1 MTTAYARLLSPL
13 RYDSIEAPRSIMGQ
27 GATSV
32 LDYVLL
38 EHLLHHVG
46 VRRGY
51 VLIHL
56 QVALQVEEVGVLAVV
71 EAEHCVLLVAGPDVI
86 VVAGR
91 KVEPG
96 VWFLS
101 VEHDGEVLATHLRV
115 GLEAHS
121 AQYRWRHIV
130 GRGVV
135 VTRLV
140 STFACRVPYK
150 EDGVGELGVER
161 AGYLAGVTVLPESV
175 SVIRE
180 HYQHGV
186 VQDPQ
191 PLRLVEEV
199 AQPVVGHRHLGG
211 VTRVHPLELA
221 LRKPVRGTAARGH
234 GLGAIVAVAV
244 EVDVLLRRVPRLMRV
259 VVVDEH
265 EERLA
270 LLRHLQV
277 LGRLGE
283 HLRGEPVLLTLTA
296 HGVRV
301 VLVHDLLGVRGARA
315 SDQGVLHLLLGGRRR
330 RPEEISLLT
339 PDEVEGVE
347 APVHIV
353 ERPELV
359 QRVCDHQVVETLS
372 EEDLGEGNLSS
383 RDRLPAPEADILV
396 VPLLPVPER
405 ERPYPRVDR
414 APSQDGRQGL
424 GVRAVEAQAL
434 PGDGVEVG
442 GLYPVVAVDPE
453 VVSSQTVYDH
463 QYHVH
468 SRSPARKVLVGH
480 LCKAVGQAA
489 APGRTEHG
497 SPGGPCTGHLEKVP
511 AREGTLLHP
520 SPPGKSRQATRAS
533 GFSRPQHPPYFCSAR
548 SIFVSI
554 FKAFPTKSNQPPR
567 IVANSA
573 PFRRNLSP
581 RARPS
586 HPLSPRDS
594 RRRGG
599 WSKVCAANNPRQGWV
614 CTQVQEAWKAISP
627 WSGPREMVGHGR
639 LWFYRDG
646 PDPVSYGGRRA
657 CCQGRRQ
664 PLCRD
669 ARGPGC
675 RWGLR
680 GSIVRRTRPYSPR
693 RAGRVGRRR
702 HNGRGPR
709 ATRRQ
714 GSRRHRSLR
723 GEHGGNALGRR
734 SSGRLHEQ
742 RRRHP

>member
-13 RYDSIEAPRSIMGQ
+13 RYNSIEAPRSIMGQ

-96 VWFLS
+96 AWFLS
-101 VEHDGEVLATHLRV
+101 VKHDGEVLATHLRV
-115 GLEAHS
+115 GLEAHR
-121 AQYRWRHIV
+121 AKYRWGHIV

-135 VTRLV
+135 VGSLV
-140 STFACRVPYK
+140 RTFASRMSDK

-161 AGYLAGVTVLPESV
+161 TWYLAGVTVFPESV
-175 SVIRE
+175 PVVRE

-186 VQDPQ
+186 VQNPEPFRLIQEVTQ
-191 PLRLVEEV
+191 PI
-199 AQPVVGHRHLGG
+199 VGHRHLGG
-211 VTRVHPLELA
+211 VARVHPLELA
-221 LRKPVRGTAARGH
+221 LREPVRRPAARGH
-234 GLGAIVAVAV
+234 GLGTVVAVAV
-244 EVDVLLRRVPRLMRV
+244 EVDILLWRVPRLVRV

-265 EERLA
+265 EEGLA

-277 LGRLGE
+277 LCRLGE
-283 HLRGEPVLLTLTA
+283 HLRGEPVLLSLTA

-301 VLVHDLLGVRGARA
+301 VLMHDLLGVRGARA

-330 RPEEISLLT
+330 RPEVVSLLA
-339 PDEVEGVE
+339 PDEVESVE
-347 APVHIV
+347 APVHVV
-353 ERPELV
+353 EGPELV
-359 QRVCDHQVVETLS
+359 QRVCDHQVVEALA

-383 RDRLPAPEADILV
+383 RDRLPAPEVDILI

-414 APSQDGRQGL
+414 APRQDGWQRL

-434 PGDGVEVG
+434 LCEGVEVG
-442 GLYPVVAVDPE
+442 GLYPLIAVDAE
-453 VVSSQTVYDH
+453 VVSSQAVYDH

-511 AREGTLLHP
+511 AREGALLHP
-520 SPPGKSRQATRAS
+520 SPPGKSRQARAS
-533 GFSRPQHPPYFCSAR
+533 GFSRPQYPPYFCSAR
-548 SIFVSI
+548 SIFASI

-573 PFRRNLSP
+573 PFRRNLSKSTAFTPTFAP
-581 RARPS
+581 RLAP
-586 HPLSPRDS
+586 
-594 RRRGG
+594 
-599 WSKVCAANNPRQGWV
+599 
-614 CTQVQEAWKAISP
+614 E
-627 WSGPREMVGHGR
+627 GR
-639 LWFYRDG
+639 L
-646 PDPVSYGGRRA
+646 V
-657 CCQGRRQ
+657 
-664 PLCRD
+664 
-669 ARGPGC
+669 
-675 RWGLR
+675 
-680 GSIVRRTRPYSPR
+680 
-693 RAGRVGRRR
+693 
-702 HNGRGPR
+702 
-709 ATRRQ
+709 
-714 GSRRHRSLR
+714 
-723 GEHGGNALGRR
+723 
-734 SSGRLHEQ
+734 
-742 RRRHP
+742 